1 MRALALEKG
10 HMEDLGKYVSLI
22 YLAIGVLLAWV
33 LYRATRELFLWTE
46 IADAA
51 LVGGITTSVVA
62 GVVLSAGVTAY
73 LWKREDLRVFL
84 GEVVEELSRVT
95 WPTGNETRSSTIVVV
110 VVAILASALVAVA
123 DYVWNGFTNL
133 MLDI

>member
-1 MRALALEKG
+1 
-10 HMEDLGKYVSLI
+10 MEDLGKYVSLI

-46 IADAA
+46 ITDAA
-51 LVGGITTSVVA
+51 LVGGITTSVIA

-73 LWKREDLRVFL
+73 LWKREDLRTYL

-95 WPTGNETRSSTIVVV
+95 WPKGDETRSSTVIVVI
-110 VVAILASALVAVA
+110 VAILASVLVAVA